1 MNDFFNTKFKLQMQP
16 LEVFHEKGVL
26 RNFAKFAGKHLCQ
39 SLFFNKVAGR
49 GLHLYQDLATR
60 FLKCVR
66 PFWNIMHEKTKCE
79 GVGGLIKWRLRKTC
93 SYAGKCGP
101 EKLRIRTLFTQWKAQ
116 INYSD
121 FINCEKVFSSY
132 SFIIVQWI
140 NNPLKFRPIEY
151 LQTYI
156 FKNVFLHTH
165 TLGYTK
171 LLHIFYFILKIS
183 Q

>member
-1 MNDFFNTKFKLQMQP
+1 MNDFFNTKFKLQKQP
-16 LEVFHEKGVL
+16 PEVFYEKGVL
-26 RNFAKFAGKHLCQ
+26 RNFAKFEGKHLCQ
-39 SLFFNKVAGR
+39 SLFSNKVAGR
-49 GLHLYQDLATR
+49 GLHLYQDVAAR
-60 FLKCVR
+60 FLKCVW

-79 GVGGLIKWRLRKTC
+79 GAGGLIKWTLRKTR

-116 INYSD
+116 IKYSN

-132 SFIIVQWI
+132 SFIIVKWI
-140 NNPLKFRPIEY
+140 NNPLKIRRKEY
-151 LQTYI
+151 LKTYI

-165 TLGYTK
+165 TLGYIK

>member
-1 MNDFFNTKFKLQMQP
+1 MQP

-60 FLKCVR
+60 FLKCVW